1 MTNDECR
8 KNDKV
13 RMSNEDSGSSADF
26 RPTASLEALRQ
37 RAGLLR
43 KLREFFHSRGFL
55 EVETPLLSADV
66 VVDRHLDP
74 LAVTLVDDPRRPAS
88 GRTLYLQTSP
98 EFAMKRLLAAGAE
111 AIFQVTHAFRGG
123 ERGELHNPE
132 FTIAEWYRVGD
143 DMSAGIGLLS
153 DLTAALLDR
162 GEADRLSYRDAF
174 QAHAGIDPLTAD
186 ADSFATLAAANEIT
200 VPESFAGNDLDAW
213 MDLLMTELVQPQL
226 GWERPLII
234 YDYPASQ
241 SALAVVRNENPP
253 VAERFEL
260 FVDGV
265 ELANGYHELR
275 DANELLARN
284 RRNNAARTAEG
295 KQPLPEESRLLA
307 AMRRGLPPC
316 SGTALGFD
324 RLVMVA
330 LGAKSIDAVMP
341 FPVERA

>member
-1 MTNDECR
+1 MH
-8 KNDKV
+8 
-13 RMSNEDSGSSADF
+13 SSPLDF
-26 RPTASLEALRQ
+26 RPTAPLDVLGQ

-66 VVDRHLDP
+66 VVDRHIDP
-74 LAVTLVDDPRRPAS
+74 LPLTLYEDPRQPAES
-88 GRTLYLQTSP
+88 RTLYLQTSP
-98 EFAMKRLLAAGAE
+98 EFAMKRILAAGAE

-143 DMSAGIGLLS
+143 DMSAGIDLLS
-153 DLTAALLDR
+153 ELAAALLDR
-162 GEADRLSYRDAF
+162 GPADRVSYRDTF
-174 QAHAGIDPLTAD
+174 HKHAGIDPLTAD
-186 ADSFATLAAANEIT
+186 AVSFANLAAAKQIA
-200 VPESFAGNDLDAW
+200 VPESFDDSDLDAW

-226 GWERPLII
+226 GWERPLVI

-241 SALAVVRNENPP
+241 SALAVVREEDPP

-265 ELANGYHELR
+265 ELANGYHELL
-275 DANELLARN
+275 DAGELLTRN
-284 RRNNAARTAEG
+284 RRNNVARIADG

-330 LGAKSIDAVMP
+330 LGAKSIDEVIP